1 MPSTEP
7 QPTLMKMPAN
17 IARGIHPSAWSRGPE
32 SVPRVINC
40 RISASTEDRT
50 HAEAQMT
57 DALLDDAHDS
67 DFVVLLVLDR
77 VAHRDEVLD
86 LDDALAIRHVD
97 RDVLGDAER
106 LGVERRLRDQ
116 TVRRRQAEDAADED
130 DDAEEG
136 EVPVEAG
143 RALDGEVAGLRHD
156 RRDAGRS
163 ASACELYTLVV
174 NPEQV
179 GEELRASVERRARHT
194 RCRTA
199 GRQRS
204 T

>member
-1 MPSTEP
+1 MPS
-7 QPTLMKMPAN
+7 
-17 IARGIHPSAWSRGPE
+17 
-32 SVPRVINC
+32 VINC
-40 RISASTEDRT
+40 RISASTGRRT
-50 HAEAQMT
+50 HPEAQMT
-57 DALLDDAHDS
+57 DPLLDDAHDS

-77 VAHRDEVLD
+77 VAHCDEILH

-97 RDVLGDAER
+97 GNPLGDAER
-106 LGVERRLRDQ
+106 FGVERRLRDQ

-143 RALDGEVAGLRHD
+143 RALDGEVASLRHD